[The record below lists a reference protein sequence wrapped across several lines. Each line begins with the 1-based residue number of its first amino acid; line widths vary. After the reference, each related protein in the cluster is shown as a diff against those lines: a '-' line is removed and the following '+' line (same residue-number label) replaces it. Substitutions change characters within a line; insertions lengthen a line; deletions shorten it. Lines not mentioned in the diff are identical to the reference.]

1 MHVIVCNQIRQVK
14 GYISIMLCTVYKSFH
29 KSQTYLFIAKRDD
42 FSSVPD
48 ALLAQFG
55 TPQLVSILNIQEKTK
70 LALAD
75 PKKVCSAIIKNGY
88 YLQLPPPPVDYLKE
102 HKKWQ
107 EQQKGKT
114 NDTI

>member
-1 MHVIVCNQIRQVK
+1 
-14 GYISIMLCTVYKSFH
+14 MLCAVYKSIR

-42 FSSVPD
+42 FSPVPD
-48 ALLAQFG
+48 ALLTQFG
-55 TPQLVSILNIQEKTK
+55 PPQLVSLLNIKEETK

-75 PKKVCSAIIKNGY
+75 PKKVLSSITDEGY

-107 EQQKGKT
+107 QRQKG
-114 NDTI
+114 NSYEID

>member
-1 MHVIVCNQIRQVK
+1 
-14 GYISIMLCTVYKSFH
+14 MLCAVYKSIR

-42 FSSVPD
+42 FTSVPD
-48 ALLAQFG
+48 ALLTQFG
-55 TPQLVSILNIQEKTK
+55 PPQLVSLLNLQEKTK

-75 PKKVCSAIIKNGY
+75 PANVRSAIKKNGY

-107 EQQKGKT
+107 EKQKG
-114 NDTI
+114 NSNEID

>member
-1 MHVIVCNQIRQVK
+1 
-14 GYISIMLCTVYKSFH
+14 MLCAVYKSIR

-48 ALLAQFG
+48 ALLTQFG
-55 TPQLVSILNIQEKTK
+55 PPQLVSLLNIQEKTQ

-75 PKKVCSAIIKNGY
+75 PANVRAAIIKNGY

-102 HKKWQ
+102 HQKWQ
-107 EQQKGKT
+107 ATQKGKSH
-114 NDTI
+114 DSD

>member
-1 MHVIVCNQIRQVK
+1 
-14 GYISIMLCTVYKSFH
+14 MLCAVYKSIR

-42 FSSVPD
+42 FSPVPD
-48 ALLAQFG
+48 ALLTQFG
-55 TPQLVSILNIQEKTK
+55 PPQLVSLLNIKEGTK

-75 PKKVCSAIIKNGY
+75 ADKVLAAITKDGY

-107 EQQKGKT
+107 ERQKG
-114 NDTI
+114 NSYEID

>member
-1 MHVIVCNQIRQVK
+1 MHVIVCYHNRQAK
-14 GYISIMLCTVYKSFH
+14 GCISIMLCAVYKSIR

-42 FSSVPD
+42 FTSVPD
-48 ALLAQFG
+48 ALLTQFG
-55 TPQLVSILNIQEKTK
+55 PPQLVSLLNLQEKTK

-75 PKKVCSAIIKNGY
+75 PANVRSAIKKNGY

-107 EQQKGKT
+107 EKQKG
-114 NDTI
+114 NSNEID